1 MYNCLKDC
9 RFKQQR
15 RDGFSPCLVLFSFYL
30 LSCSLMRVCSLK
42 QVFIRIAFMFWLRT
56 LQCRPLV
63 NGQRFI
69 YKYICGHLQSFR
81 LRKSN
86 NRCASKDS
94 GDNSFVTRQAVGMLG
109 PSVCLAPH
117 LPCPSVH
124 LRKCSHTI
132 PCCQRQHTMINKHK
146 HIQATPP
153 RWQWAL

>member
-69 YKYICGHLQSFR
+69 YKYAICSR
-81 LRKSN
+81 LGLERAITCV
-86 NRCASKDS
+86 RQRIR
-94 GDNSFVTRQAVGMLG
+94 GDNSFVTRQAVGMRV

-132 PCCQRQHTMINKHK
+132 SCCQRQHTMINKHK
-146 HIQATPP
+146 HIQATPW
-153 RWQWAL
+153 R